1 MFQSKAFLYKPH
13 HFLVLLY
20 ITLQV
25 VFCKLKK
32 KVIKI
37 KCKLMFVALVRFAYE
52 IALKSLLW
60 LYYWG
65 FRRHYLMN
73 FFLLIAF
80 LCSLQNYPIDF
91 LLLFIDY
98 FFLLL
103 HTFYPSFSMLLV
115 LFYSDKLMVVAT
127 TVWYSS
133 PFMDILENIYNF
145 L

>member
-1 MFQSKAFLYKPH
+1 
-13 HFLVLLY
+13 
-20 ITLQV
+20 
-25 VFCKLKK
+25 
-32 KVIKI
+32 
-37 KCKLMFVALVRFAYE
+37 
-52 IALKSLLW
+52 
-60 LYYWG
+60 
-65 FRRHYLMN
+65 MN

-91 LLLFIDY
+91 LLLFIDS